1 MRTIRVVAAWT
12 MPGAKRKSRTLRRR
26 AVLQHQE
33 PHPLMRILGWGG
45 EDEETWKLVL
55 FVRRLPKLTRM
66 KSSR

>member
-1 MRTIRVVAAWT
+1 
-12 MPGAKRKSRTLRRR
+12 
-26 AVLQHQE
+26 
-33 PHPLMRILGWGG
+33 MRILGWGG